1 MESSVIHRH
10 ITMCKPSIFPNKIC
24 VHCLVPRTNIFV
36 GWKILETKVNLLKR
50 RGISYILTKSFWWI
64 SIYITF
70 KTFFWAFM
78 VISFYIP
85 TVHKVVWNEVET
97 SNLQNTNW
105 LMVWCVSHQK
115 EYGKKGRENIG
126 PILKQAS
133 F

>member
-1 MESSVIHRH
+1 
-10 ITMCKPSIFPNKIC
+10 MCVYLWLFDAASSIF
-24 VHCLVPRTNIFV
+24 VLPRTWKWWIYSLGDLKKIFV
-36 GWKILETKVNLLKR
+36 QLNLVNLLKR

-64 SIYITF
+64 SIYITL